1 MRWDDSMPPET
12 TVLDLE
18 IGSTGFSATLR
29 DDLAPQSCERLMSV
43 LPYRA
48 TVIHARWSGEALWSP
63 LGEAWPAGLRLPRE
77 NARCQPKPGEVLLYA
92 GDLSEPEL
100 LIPYGT
106 VRFACNAGAL
116 EGNPVLTID
125 ASTSA
130 LAEIGR
136 QVLWNGGMSLKVGK
150 RHA

>member
-43 LPYRA
+43 LPYRGR
-48 TVIHARWSGEALWSP
+48 VIHARWSGEALWSP

-77 NARCQPKPGEVLLYA
+77 NARCQPKPGEALLYA

-106 VRFACNAGAL
+106 VRFACNAGVL

-136 QVLWNGGMSLKVGK
+136 QVLWNGGMSLKLGK

>member
-18 IGSTGFSATLR
+18 IGSMGFSATLR

-43 LPYRA
+43 LPYRGR
-48 TVIHARWSGEALWSP
+48 VIHARWSGEALWSP

-77 NARCQPKPGEVLLYA
+77 NARCQPKPGEALLYA

-136 QVLWNGGMSLKVGK
+136 QVLWNGGMSLKLGK

>member
-1 MRWDDSMPPET
+1 MPLET
-12 TVLDLE
+12 TVLDFE
-18 IGSTGFSATLR
+18 IGSTQFSARLR
-29 DDLAPQSCERLMSV
+29 ADLAPHSCARLLSV

-77 NARCQPKPGEVLLYA
+77 NATCQPEPGEVLLYA

-106 VRFACNAGAL
+106 VRFACRGGAL

-125 ASTSA
+125 DPIPA

-136 QVLWNGGMSLKVGK
+136 QILWNGGMSFKVEN
-150 RHA
+150 RQA